1 MGKVRGA
8 LADVTTSPLER
19 TPGPRPQGRDPG
31 EPADQPSPTGVR
43 VPRGRAEPGTRA
55 PRDNGHASQHRAS
68 SCGSLMQLKA
78 LIYQEEAE
86 AQRDRWV
93 SKVNSQR
100 TVKVVQAFRF
110 TAVRRVSFHQA
121 RRERPSSV
129 LLALPA

>member
-1 MGKVRGA
+1 
-8 LADVTTSPLER
+8 
-19 TPGPRPQGRDPG
+19 
-31 EPADQPSPTGVR
+31 
-43 VPRGRAEPGTRA
+43 
-55 PRDNGHASQHRAS
+55 
-68 SCGSLMQLKA
+68 MQLKA

-110 TAVRRVSFHQA
+110 TAVRRASFHQA